1 MREQLREQLALVA
14 LGFLLTGVVGGAL
27 GYFFQRRAWSQQ
39 HKVERRE
46 EERRQAVKTFEELA
60 TLLDRRLYRMRRWY
74 WATRQHLKSG
84 GGLDQMSAARDDY
97 DDVLLVWNDN
107 LNRILA
113 LVDASFGHDV
123 HRQLETGVFEQF
135 AAVGRALE
143 ELVHQASGDRESAE
157 IPPLGRRLNMLS
169 HQVYLLDSRMLSL
182 MRDGRVGQH
191 APRAVAPAA
200 PSERPQLQFGQNG
213 PAVRRLQRA
222 LDRSGESPGS
232 IDGGFGR
239 NTDRAL
245 RAFQR
250 SRGLDPDGIAGT
262 QTWKALPDGAPMPV
276 LREGAHGELVRELQ
290 AALAEYAAQRWETA
304 PERVD
309 GIFKADTA
317 TAVEAFQRWHGL
329 AVDGIVGDQTW
340 AAGLDSA
347 GNTLEARVGLQ
358 HVRDVV
364 QEKRGVGVGR
374 WRRILL
380 RAVRPGR

>member
-1 MREQLREQLALVA
+1 MIQKLALLAV
-14 LGFLLTGVVGGAL
+14 GFLLTGVVGGAL
-27 GYFFQRRAWSQQ
+27 GYFFQRRAWQQQ

-46 EERRQAVKTFEELA
+46 EEHRQAVQTFEELA
-60 TLLDRRLYRMRRWY
+60 SLLDKRLYRMRRWY
-74 WATRQHLKSG
+74 WAIKRRLEG
-84 GGLDQMSAARDDY
+84 GGLDQVSAARNDY
-97 DDVLLVWNDN
+97 DEVLLVWNDN

-113 LVDASFGHDV
+113 LVDTSFGHGV
-123 HRQLETGVFEQF
+123 RRQLETGVFEEF

-143 ELVHQASGDRESAE
+143 EFARQASGDRKSVE

-169 HQVYLLDSRMLSL
+169 YQVYRLDSQMLSL
-182 MRDGRVGQH
+182 MRDGHVGQS
-191 APRAVAPAA
+191 APRAVASAA
-200 PSERPQLQFGQNG
+200 PSGLPQLQFGHNG

-222 LDRSGESPGS
+222 LGRSGESPGL

-250 SRGLDPDGIAGT
+250 SRGLDPDGIAGPR
-262 QTWKALPDGAPMPV
+262 TWDALPSGTPMPV

-304 PERVD
+304 PEQVD
-309 GIFKADTA
+309 GIFNADTA

-347 GNTLEARVGLQ
+347 GNTLEGRMGLQ
-358 HVRDVV
+358 HVC
-364 QEKRGVGVGR
+364 EGTST
-374 WRRILL
+374 
-380 RAVRPGR
+380 